1 VLVMSQPPSTGLRVV
16 LLCRDG
22 ADQRYLAAE
31 LAGAGL
37 LDAVVVENRGDA
49 RRAKLLKTFRT
60 ARIWTVP
67 LKALDVVALVLYG
80 NWSEKLLAERL
91 AVADYPAGLPRIDIS
106 GANDSASVEALAKLQ
121 PDILVVLGTGILRDP
136 VLAIPTSYALNV
148 HGGKLPEY
156 RNVYSDFWP
165 LANGD
170 QERVGSTIFHLAPG
184 VDTGD
189 IALAGS
195 VPMRPWLPF
204 ADIKVENSRLRARLT
219 IAAVEQANA
228 GTLPRLPQGVDG
240 ARTWY
245 APTAAQLAR
254 GLWRIR
260 RNRLR
265 ATRAAAG

>member
-1 VLVMSQPPSTGLRVV
+1 MSQPPATRLRTV

-31 LAGAGL
+31 LADAGL
-37 LDAVVVENRGDA
+37 LDAVVVESRGDA

-60 ARIWTVP
+60 ARLWAVP

-80 NWSEKLLAERL
+80 NWSEKLLATRL
-91 AVADYPAGLPRIDIS
+91 AVAGYPAGVPRIDIS
-106 GANDSASVEALAKLQ
+106 GANDAASIEALAKLR
-121 PDILVVLGTGILRDP
+121 PDILIVLGTGILRDP
-136 VLAIPTSYALNV
+136 VLAIPTRYALNV
-148 HGGKLPEY
+148 HGGKLPDY

-165 LANGD
+165 LSNGD
-170 QERVGSTIFHLAPG
+170 QDGVGSTIFHLGPG

-189 IALAGS
+189 IALADT
-195 VPMRPWLPF
+195 VPMRPWPPF

-219 IAAVEQANA
+219 VAAVEQANA
-228 GTLPRLPQGVDG
+228 GTLPRVPQGVDG

-245 APTAAQLAR
+245 APTATQLAR

-260 RNRLR
+260 RNRR
-265 ATRAAAG
+265 RTTRAAAL